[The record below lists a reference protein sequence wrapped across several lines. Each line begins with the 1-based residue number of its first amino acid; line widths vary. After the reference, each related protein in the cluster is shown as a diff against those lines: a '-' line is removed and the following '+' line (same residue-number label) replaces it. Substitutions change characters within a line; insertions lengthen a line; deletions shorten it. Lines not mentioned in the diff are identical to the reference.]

1 LLAGAGGV
9 REIPAFG
16 ARDVPLFVGS
26 SVMLLNGQHIL
37 TQPAG
42 GESENFFGLIG
53 QDVLGLFTSYTI
65 DFRNMTL
72 MVAH

>member
-1 LLAGAGGV
+1 
-9 REIPAFG
+9 
-16 ARDVPLFVGS
+16 
-26 SVMLLNGQHIL
+26 MLLNGQHIL